1 MTQETNMNTTL
12 TPNLMSEN
20 VNESVLFYRDRLGF
34 HFLAGVRAE
43 DQAMAETFATDAPLQ
58 WAMLGRDDA
67 RVMFQLRSSMA
78 REYAPAGSMTL
89 GASVTLY
96 LEVEDLDG
104 LLGGLGKGVE
114 TLLPDHT
121 TFYGMREMWIRDNN
135 GYILTLAEKHA

>member
-1 MTQETNMNTTL
+1 MSTTL

-20 VNESVLFYRDRLGF
+20 VNESVIFYRDRLGF
-34 HFLAGVRAE
+34 QFLAGVLVE
-43 DQAMAETFATDAPLQ
+43 DQSMADAFSADTPLQ
-58 WAMLGRDDA
+58 WAMLGLGDA

-78 REYAPAGSMTL
+78 REYAPAGDMAL

-96 LEVEDLDG
+96 LETENLDG
-104 LLGGLGKGVE
+104 LIAGLGEGME